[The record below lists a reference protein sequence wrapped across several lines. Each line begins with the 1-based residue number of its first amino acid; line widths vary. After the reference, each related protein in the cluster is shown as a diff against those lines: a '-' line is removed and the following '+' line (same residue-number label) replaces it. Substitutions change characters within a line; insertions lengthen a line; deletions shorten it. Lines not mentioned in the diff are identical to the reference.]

1 MIDSRPEILHNPSC
15 NKTLVQLRQHFHV
28 LVRHAPFGISR
39 GIRVL
44 LPLIITLIC
53 SVTPGFGQS
62 GTNTLTPDQLFMKAR
77 QEALTGDREEA
88 RRLCRVILAR
98 NPEYVDV
105 RILLARTYAWDAQ
118 YVEARSILKLVL
130 RDHPT
135 IKDALEALVD
145 VELWDTEYETA
156 LNLANQGLASYPR
169 DEELLLKKA
178 KALNGL
184 ERGAE
189 ALTVLL
195 VLEEMNPSR
204 KEIVTLMESIKAR
217 SALNGAGVTYA
228 FDRFSDVYDLM
239 NYASLQLSRNTS
251 YGSVFARLNY
261 TDRFHFDGT
270 QLEFDLYP
278 RITDGV
284 YAYVNYGYSA
294 STLFPK
300 HRLGAEIYT
309 KLPSSFEGSVG
320 LRFLSFDPST
330 RVTMYTGTLGFY
342 FGNYWVSFRPYFIP
356 NDAAVTNSATVT
368 LRRYVGDGETYV
380 SLRAGAGFSADE
392 RSLQSSAGFSGK
404 DVFYLKSQT
413 FGVGWQQNVSAVTLL
428 SMSFDVVNQEL
439 SFSPGNYITM
449 YSCSIGI
456 RTRF

>member
-1 MIDSRPEILHNPSC
+1 MIDKRPEFQHSFSWC
-15 NKTLVQLRQHFHV
+15 KTLVRLRQYACI
-28 LVRHAPFGISR
+28 LVRPAPFGTVRSMH
-39 GIRVL
+39 VL
-44 LPLIITLIC
+44 LPFIITLIS
-53 SVTPGFGQS
+53 SVTFCFGQS
-62 GTNTLTPDQLFMKAR
+62 GTSTLTPDQLFMKAR

-118 YVEARSILKLVL
+118 YIEARSILKLVL

-184 ERGAE
+184 DRGAE

-204 KEIVTLMESIKAR
+204 KEIVALMESIRAR

-239 NYASLQLSRNTS
+239 NYASLHLSRNTS
-251 YGSVFARLNY
+251 YGSIFARLNY

-270 QLEFDLYP
+270 QMEFDLYP

-284 YAYVNYGYSA
+284 YAYLNYGYST

-300 HRLGAEIYT
+300 HRLGAEVYS
-309 KLPSSFEGSVG
+309 KLPSRLEGSVG
-320 LRFLSFDPST
+320 MRYLSFDPST
-330 RVTMYTGTLGFY
+330 RVTMYTGTLGYY
-342 FGNYWVSFRPYFIP
+342 FGTYWVSFRPYFIP
-356 NDAAVTNSATVT
+356 NDAAVTNSASVT
-368 LRRYVGDGETYV
+368 LRRYVGEGETYV
-380 SLRAGAGFSADE
+380 SLHAGAGFSADE

-404 DVFYLKSQT
+404 DVFSLKSQT
-413 FGVGWQQNVSAVTLL
+413 FGVGWQQNLNAVTLL
-428 SMSFDVVNQEL
+428 LMSFDIVNQEL
-439 SFSPGNYITM
+439 SFSPDNYVTM